1 MSDRA
6 RVLKGL
12 QLDGLT
18 MAPPQVLGG
27 VRLVPLLR
35 DSQRDDLRL
44 SRRVYPENFACVE
57 VDPKTVYTSY
67 VPHGLVA
74 NWTTDGGAVYGS
86 QMSQAAKKKDGK
98 SYGQF
103 ITARNMSC
111 RGLRKMARR
120 EGKTQLRFLPLHV
133 AMEGLLALHFGGP
146 DIAWTEYS
154 TAVMRSGLS
163 PRSET
168 VVSGDQIAGLD
179 DALRL
184 FEIHENQVGMLI
196 FVSDDLA
203 SAFVVPHRD
212 DYAALHHTLIT
223 DFYGELIW
231 QYGFY
236 ATENRIAPEPID
248 VDSIDSIA
256 DLRREI
262 DALRTRWSEM
272 NAMMAP
278 AMINRV
284 YRSERVYRF
293 KPFNLERFISDLDPS
308 AENHIGE
315 AIYADDGTLQYMKTY
330 RLSSSQTRRAYL
342 LSQLAGHDWNLE
354 LCALAL
360 GCRKNELILRLEN
373 AGFGYMLHQH
383 VLDGARAKEKR
394 LLS

>member
-1 MSDRA
+1 MSDRE
-6 RVLKGL
+6 RTLDGL

-27 VRLVPLLR
+27 VRLVPLIR
-35 DSQRDDLRL
+35 DDQREDLRL
-44 SRRVYPENFACVE
+44 SRRVYPEDFAFVE

-86 QMSQAAKKKDGK
+86 QISQPTKKKDGK

-103 ITARNMSC
+103 ITA

-168 VVSGDQIAGLD
+168 VVPGDQVAGLE

-184 FEIHENQVGMLI
+184 FEIHQNQVGMLV
-196 FVSDDLA
+196 FVSEALA

-236 ATENRIAPEPID
+236 ATENVIAQEPIE

-256 DLRREI
+256 DLRREVQE
-262 DALRTRWSEM
+262 LRSRWHEM
-272 NAMMAP
+272 NAMMSP
-278 AMINRV
+278 ALFDRS

-293 KPFNLERFISDLDPS
+293 KPFNLERFICDLDPS

-315 AIYADDGTLQYMKTY
+315 AIYADDGTLQYLKTY
-330 RLSSSQTRRAYL
+330 RLSSAQTRRAYL
-342 LSQLAGHDWNLE
+342 LSQLAENAWDLE
-354 LCALAL
+354 RCAQSL

-373 AGFGYMLHQH
+373 SGFGYMLHQH